1 MWSKSL
7 NVLLLLA
14 SSYICLLAVN
24 IFIVDIYDKWVFD
37 SRSRYEVVSALLAD
51 GIHAV
56 PMTPPS
62 SLIETNDLTFA
73 GGKLVPLSGTSNSTT
88 VYCNENGYTTQY
100 ESDRYGFNNP
110 DTVWESQSLDII
122 LIGDSFAQGA
132 CVRPEDDLAGNF
144 RESGLSV
151 LNLGMGG
158 HGPLLELATL
168 VEYANLTES
177 KALIWLYCEC
187 NDLYFL
193 QLENKYSYLANYLEA
208 GFTADLYEK
217 QSVIDDAWRT
227 KIEQASIEFKN
238 NTKSELELSDYLTLS
253 NIRHLFKTISAAKRA
268 KEKRHEVWVK
278 NMDKSK
284 LVEDLMT
291 HLYYDSRASLPLFE
305 QVISRAKNEVEKSGK
320 DLYFVYL
327 PSYERYHYS
336 LETLQSEVLD
346 IVDRQGIEII
356 NFAEHMDS
364 LDDPLSLFPS
374 RNRGHFSPE
383 GYRQLANYIEK
394 NISFNE

>member
-7 NVLLLLA
+7 NALLLFA
-14 SSYICLLAVN
+14 SSYICLLVVN
-24 IFIVDIYDKWVFD
+24 IFILDIYDKWVFD
-37 SRSRYEVVSALLAD
+37 TRSRYEVVSALLDD
-51 GIHAV
+51 GVHAV

-62 SLIETNDLTFA
+62 SLIEKNDLTFA

-110 DTVWESQSLDII
+110 DTVWESQPLDII

-144 RESGLSV
+144 RQSGLSI

-177 KALIWLYCEC
+177 KTLIWLYCEC

-193 QLENKYSYLANYLEA
+193 QLEDNYLYLASYMEE
-208 GFTADLYEK
+208 GFTVNLHEK
-217 QSVIDDAWRT
+217 QPILDSAWARQ
-227 KIEQASIEFKN
+227 IEKASIEFN
-238 NTKSELELSDYLTLS
+238 DNVEPESELSDYFTLS
-253 NIRHLFKTISAAKRA
+253 NIQLLFETMSAAKSA
-268 KEKRHEVWVK
+268 KLKRHEVWVK

-320 DLYFVYL
+320 DFYFVYL
-327 PSYERYHYS
+327 PSYDRYHYS
-336 LETLQSEVLD
+336 LETLQSEVLE
-346 IVDRQGIEII
+346 IVGRQGIEII
-356 NFAEHMDS
+356 NFAEYMDS

-394 NISFNE
+394 NISFKE